1 MAQNFNNYKN
11 LVFKLIRTL
20 LDKISDNLN
29 TLKQHIDFI
38 LDLLLISVE
47 SPSWFQ
53 ADKELIL
60 NLLKDGQLHWKGTR
74 RLLSQKLINYQ
85 VKDPSTSSRSTQK
98 TNRIIENNTWAVFDS
113 ELELQK
119 SQVIIPFSYD
129 VAYWSTIFS
138 RAYLC

>member
-53 ADKELIL
+53 TDKELIL
-60 NLLKDGQLHWKGTR
+60 NLLKDGQLH
-74 RLLSQKLINYQ
+74 
-85 VKDPSTSSRSTQK
+85 
-98 TNRIIENNTWAVFDS
+98 
-113 ELELQK
+113 
-119 SQVIIPFSYD
+119 
-129 VAYWSTIFS
+129 
-138 RAYLC
+138 

>member
-60 NLLKDGQLHWKGTR
+60 NLLKDGQLH
-74 RLLSQKLINYQ
+74 
-85 VKDPSTSSRSTQK
+85 
-98 TNRIIENNTWAVFDS
+98 
-113 ELELQK
+113 
-119 SQVIIPFSYD
+119 
-129 VAYWSTIFS
+129 
-138 RAYLC
+138 